1 MLLLLVRLPQVVGG
15 TGWSQR
21 VHAGPVTRWL
31 GRLFL
36 VGRWPG
42 GELVEPPVSG
52 PSLTSRLLD
61 AAGVGALT
69 SPFLVRRLAPS
80 LCSWEPGFESQLVLI
95 GVL

>member
-1 MLLLLVRLPQVVGG
+1 MLVLLVRLPQVASG
-15 TGWSQR
+15 TDWSRR
-21 VHAGPVTRWL
+21 VHTGPVTRWL

-52 PSLTSRLLD
+52 PSLTSHPLD
-61 AAGVGALT
+61 AASVGALT

-80 LCSWEPGFESQLVLI
+80 LCSREPGLESQLVLI